1 MLPYCC
7 AKVYDSKNSAT
18 ALTYFDATNTDETA
32 KDVTFDTNSIYIK
45 FVAGATKT
53 PVLECSWDTV

>member
-1 MLPYCC
+1 MLPYC

-18 ALTYFDATNTDETA
+18 ALTFFDAAVATETS

-45 FVAGATKT
+45 FVAGAANT